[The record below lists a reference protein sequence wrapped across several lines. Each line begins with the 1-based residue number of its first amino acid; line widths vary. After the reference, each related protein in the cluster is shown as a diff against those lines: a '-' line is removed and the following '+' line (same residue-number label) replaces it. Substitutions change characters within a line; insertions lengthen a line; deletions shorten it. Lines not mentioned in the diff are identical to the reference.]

1 MIRSFIAI
9 DLTPD
14 VRRGLGAAQQK
25 LRAALEDEPIRWVRP
40 EGIHL
45 TLKFLGD
52 QPPDRIE
59 RIGDVLSQ
67 WAQGGSPLDLE
78 IGSAGAF
85 PDMARPRVLWVG
97 VHEPSGRLVEWVDRL
112 EKGLEGLGIRKE
124 DRPFHPHLT
133 LARVKE
139 RLTPRGLE
147 TLRGHL
153 ESLKGERIGEQR
165 AEAATLFRSD
175 LRPSGAVY
183 TVLLAAPLGRV
194 KPE

>member
-1 MIRSFIAI
+1 VIRSFIAI

-40 EGIHL
+40 EGVHL

-59 RIGDVLSQ
+59 RIGDVLSR

-85 PDMARPRVLWVG
+85 PDLARPRVLWVG
-97 VHEPSGRLVEWVDRL
+97 IREPSGRLVEWVDRL
-112 EKGLEGLGIRKE
+112 ENGLEGLGIRRE
-124 DRPFHPHLT
+124 DRPFFPHLT
-133 LARVKE
+133 LARVKD

-153 ESLKGERIGEQR
+153 EGLKGERIGEQR
-165 AEAATLFRSD
+165 AEAVTLFRSD
-175 LRPSGAVY
+175 LRPAGAVY
-183 TVLLAAPLGRV
+183 TVLLTAPLGRE